1 MRWINS
7 KFHSP
12 NFSLFAARCSLSFL
26 YLILREFLMKKKRG
40 FTLVELLVVIAIIGV
55 LVALLLPAVQAA
67 REAARRMSCSNKMKQ
82 IGLALH
88 NYHDTHKVFPP
99 DAIWAGATP
108 GGNPKVLD
116 QPRHF
121 TWMCLILP
129 FMEQTP
135 LHDQI
140 DFAIPGYNQIINDTA
155 LQSIQL
161 PAFVCPSEAQ
171 TTSTHNW
178 GLTSYAGA
186 SGWDAHRRMYGD
198 LGRAGPF
205 CFMDSA
211 SFASCTDGTSNT
223 IFVGECTMSSF
234 APQAGSNRA
243 QGGAGNIRKGG
254 GRVTRPQ
261 LISAAAWYQRT
272 HSWVRKG
279 TGGQNIKRA
288 DGTDGGIWGT
298 WRANYIHYPTYRSA
312 YAINNNWP
320 GSGSF
325 HPGGAM
331 FCLMDASVSFIGET
345 ITMTMD
351 STGRNG
357 NVWGAL

>member
-1 MRWINS
+1 
-7 KFHSP
+7 
-12 NFSLFAARCSLSFL
+12 
-26 YLILREFLMKKKRG
+26 MKKNRG

-108 GGNPKVLD
+108 GGNPNVLD

-121 TWMCLILP
+121 TWICMILP

-135 LHDQI
+135 LHDQVN
-140 DFAIPGYNQIINDTA
+140 FSIPGYDQLINDQR

-171 TTSTHNW
+171 TTNTHDW
-178 GLTSYAGA
+178 GMSSYGGNY
-186 SGWDAHRRMYGD
+186 GWDAHRRMYGD

-205 CFMDSA
+205 SFMDSA

-223 IFVGECTMSSF
+223 IFVGEVTMSSF

-243 QGGAGNIRKGG
+243 QGGVGNVRKGG
-254 GRVTRPQ
+254 GRVTRGQ
-261 LISAAAWYQRT
+261 LLTTAAWYQRG
-272 HSWVRKG
+272 HSWVLKG
-279 TGGQNIKRA
+279 TGGVAVKRA
-288 DGTDGGIWGT
+288 NGSDGQIWGP
-298 WRANYIHYPTYRSA
+298 WGANYIYPPAYHSQ

-331 FCLMDASVSFIGET
+331 YCLMDASVSFIGET
-345 ITMTMD
+345 ITMNLD

-357 NVWGAL
+357 NVWVALHTMSGHAPEAQVNLP

>member
-1 MRWINS
+1 MQ
-7 KFHSP
+7 
-12 NFSLFAARCSLSFL
+12 
-26 YLILREFLMKKKRG
+26 KKRG

-108 GGNPKVLD
+108 GGNPNVLD

-121 TWMCLILP
+121 TWITMILP

-140 DFAIPGYNQIINDTA
+140 DFSIPGYNQIINDQA
-155 LQSIQL
+155 LHQIQL

-171 TTSTHNW
+171 TTSTHDW
-178 GLTSYAGA
+178 GLSSYAGNA
-186 SGWDAHRRMYGD
+186 GWDTHRRMYGD

-205 CFMDSA
+205 SFMDSA

-223 IFVGECTMSSF
+223 IFVGEVTMSGF
-234 APQAGSNRA
+234 SNPGGWGART
-243 QGGAGNIRKGG
+243 QGGSGNVRKGG
-254 GRVTRPQ
+254 GRVTRSQ
-261 LISAAAWYQRT
+261 LIATSAWHARG
-272 HSWVRKG
+272 HSWVTRS
-279 TGGQNIKRA
+279 TGGVAIKRA
-288 DGTDGGIWGT
+288 DASDGGLWGP
-298 WRANYIHYPTYRSA
+298 WSWNYVMWPTYITQ
-312 YAINNNWP
+312 YGINNNWP
-320 GSGSF
+320 GPGSF

-345 ITMTMD
+345 ITMTTAN
-351 STGRNG
+351 TGRNG
-357 NVWGAL
+357 NVYMAMHTMSGHAPEAQVNLP